1 MSSDVQERLRLVNQ
15 HIQEPMCVRARE
27 TIVTES
33 HSAMPAVFDTASDLA
48 LPVLLF
54 PVLLVLLVIGPGL
67 FIWLI
72 NPWGVIYAVI
82 FYNIPFIALGAAVF
96 LNPDSRGL
104 WWLWVFQ
111 MITAY
116 FGVLLT
122 CPTEF

>member
-1 MSSDVQERLRLVNQ
+1 MSSDVQERLRPIDQ

-54 PVLLVLLVIGPGL
+54 PVLLVLLIIGPGL
-67 FIWLI
+67 FIWFFS
-72 NPWGVIYAVI
+72 PWGVIYAVI
-82 FYNIPFIALGAAVF
+82 FYNIPFIALGISVF
-96 LNPDSRGL
+96 LNPDNKGLRG
-104 WWLWVFQ
+104 LWVFQ

-116 FGVLLT
+116 LGVLLT